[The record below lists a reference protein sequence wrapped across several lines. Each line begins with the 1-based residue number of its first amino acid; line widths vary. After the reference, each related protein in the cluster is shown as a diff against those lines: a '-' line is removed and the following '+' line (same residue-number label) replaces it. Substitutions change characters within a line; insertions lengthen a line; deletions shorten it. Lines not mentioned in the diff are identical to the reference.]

1 MCIAILKTKKGKIS
15 DEALKESFTRNSDG
29 AGIAYTLNKKLII
42 EKGIF
47 NVEQFI
53 KAVRRI
59 EKICDNNMLIHCRIG
74 TSGLKDKDNTHP
86 FNVSKNVC
94 LIHNGIL
101 DIDVPKNCNKN
112 DTRLFIEKYLS
123 GLNDKD
129 LLHNN
134 SIKKMIASLIGSN
147 NKFVLMDNKGYYR
160 IINEKAGHWKDDVWY
175 SNTSYE
181 PYYYSSANR
190 YNYYYDW
197 GWGDEYEDF
206 NETKHPSAYEQ
217 AHLDIIEEGIKH
229 LTVNEIINIGDYP
242 VYDYEYCTLIS
253 EDEALKLNEIYPKRK
268 MYYLADLSEELY
280 WKYIEKQEMLEN
292 VA

>member
-86 FNVSKNVC
+86 FNVSENVC

-181 PYYYSSANR
+181 PYYYSSASR
-190 YNYYYDW
+190 YRYYYDW
-197 GWGDEYEDF
+197 GWEDEYEDF
-206 NETKHPSAYEQ
+206 NKTKHFNADEQ
-217 AHLDIIEEGIKH
+217 IHLDIIEEEINK

-242 VYDYEYCTLIS
+242 VYDYEYCMLIS
-253 EDEALKLNEIYPKRK
+253 ESEAFEINEIYPKRK